1 MGGFESCQLCVG
13 SSSEDILEAAKEL
26 AELAR
31 LVINGKRVIKATE
44 WEDATKK
51 IETVYSK
58 LYGGGYCVCK

>member
-51 IETVYSK
+51 IEMVYAK
-58 LYGGGYCVCK
+58 LYCGNYCVCK